1 MEKHCSESWK
11 KQVSEAQC
19 KGHDYNMQQAFSI
32 KESANSCY
40 KECYIEAQKICP
52 NLIFALS
59 CDIMA
64 KNTEIY

>member
-40 KECYIEAQKICP
+40 KECYIEAQKICR
-52 NLIFALS
+52 
-59 CDIMA
+59 
-64 KNTEIY
+64 T